1 MKRTIAA
8 ALMGACILSMTGCS
22 LLPLPRTVPER
33 EQPKTKTEQQEEEE
47 TPGTEPEE
55 KETPKEETTP
65 SGGNEIVDAIDGS
78 KTSDT
83 SAIPLGDW
91 GATAMY
97 AVEDETY
104 HTIYVK
110 LDQVT
115 TQSEDADYVQSV
127 VDEHNKVSYDFQ
139 QIDLAGTQIPD
150 DVEFC
155 VLDYE
160 IMIPDTFPAPEYG
173 IGDISLMWSQSNIGG
188 GGIPASDGSTYIGL
202 GSNNTDLATEVD
214 PTYTPG
220 NTYKLRTLFTMVKGY
235 EDYVFQYTS
244 YPDGTTET
252 SADVM
257 YTANFACK

>member
-1 MKRTIAA
+1 MKRMIAT
-8 ALMGACILSMTGCS
+8 ALMGACILSLTGCG
-22 LLPLPRTVPER
+22 LFPGQRQAGEEPPVETGQREGEEIPE
-33 EQPKTKTEQQEEEE
+33 TEA
-47 TPGTEPEE
+47 EE
-55 KETPKEETTP
+55 KETPETESETELL
-65 SGGNEIVDAIDGS
+65 GGGDVSNAIDAS

-110 LDQVT
+110 LDQIT
-115 TQSEDADYVQSV
+115 TQSEDTDYVQSV

-202 GSNNTDLATEVD
+202 GSNSTDLATEAD

-244 YPDGTTET
+244 YPDGTAET
-252 SADVM
+252 SADAM